1 MEKFRIFF
9 CALILISISA
19 FALATGE
26 GVQEAAKPP
35 EAEKP
40 PEAVNPPE
48 TAKPPEAENP
58 PEIAKPPEAAE
69 TGPKCLD
76 CHGPYDKL
84 AKETADFTMPSGEV
98 ATPHQYVPHDEK
110 VEENIPNCTECHTKH
125 EIPLLDKS
133 TVVKPDNVDYCYQN
147 CHHVNNFQPCSA
159 CH

>member
-1 MEKFRIFF
+1 MEKFLVFF
-9 CALILISISA
+9 CALILIAISA
-19 FALATGE
+19 FALAAGE
-26 GVQEAAKPP
+26 GVQDAAKPP
-35 EAEKP
+35 EAATSP
-40 PEAVNPPE
+40 
-48 TAKPPEAENP
+48 
-58 PEIAKPPEAAE
+58 AAPE

-98 ATPHQYVPHDEK
+98 VTPHQYIPHDEK
-110 VEENIPNCTECHTKH
+110 IEENIPKCTECHTKH

-133 TVVKPDNVDYCYQN
+133 TVVKPNNVDYCYQN